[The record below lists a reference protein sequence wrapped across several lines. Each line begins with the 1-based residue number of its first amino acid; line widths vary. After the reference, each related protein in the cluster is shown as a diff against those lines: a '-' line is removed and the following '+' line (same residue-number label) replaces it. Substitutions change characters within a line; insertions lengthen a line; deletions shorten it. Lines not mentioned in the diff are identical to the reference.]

1 MDSKLGWSTMLA
13 IHDALRRDLEQVA
26 RIAGRNDGGNGARF
40 GPSLGW
46 QQFKKFLVA
55 HHQVED
61 DALWPVLRVHVADFP
76 DQVAVVDA
84 LEAEH
89 AVIEP
94 LLEAVDNVA
103 ADPHEGDRRFADIV
117 DELVTKLTGH
127 LVHEESEGRDLIDAT
142 LSAEE
147 WQNFARSHGQRLL
160 GDASTYVP
168 WLLEGA
174 SPETVEGFL
183 ANIPP
188 PLAASYR
195 GQWAPSY
202 AGTDLWGSADL
213 QAPANARRD

>member
-1 MDSKLGWSTMLA
+1 MASTLDWSTMLA
-13 IHDALRRDLEQVA
+13 IHGALRRDLEQVG
-26 RIAGRNDGGNGARF
+26 RIAGQKDGDGTRLCASR
-40 GPSLGW
+40 GW
-46 QQFKKFLVA
+46 GHFKKFLVA

-103 ADPHEGDRRFADIV
+103 ANSDEGDHQLGDIV
-117 DELVTKLTGH
+117 DELVTKLTRH
-127 LVHEESEGRDLIDAT
+127 LVHEESEGRQLIDAS

>member
-1 MDSKLGWSTMLA
+1 MS
-13 IHDALRRDLEQVA
+13 
-26 RIAGRNDGGNGARF
+26 
-40 GPSLGW
+40 
-46 QQFKKFLVA
+46 
-55 HHQVED
+55 
-61 DALWPVLRVHVADFP
+61 
-76 DQVAVVDA
+76 
-84 LEAEH
+84 
-89 AVIEP
+89 
-94 LLEAVDNVA
+94 
-103 ADPHEGDRRFADIV
+103 GDRRFGDIV

-195 GQWAPSY
+195 GQWAPSLRGRAPLGQHRP
-202 AGTDLWGSADL
+202 AG
-213 QAPANARRD
+213 ARRHPTATEEATPCRSTTRSRRRRTAPHRP

>member
-1 MDSKLGWSTMLA
+1 MMASKLDWSTMLA
-13 IHDALRRDLEQVA
+13 IHGALRRDLEQVA
-26 RIAGRNDGGNGARF
+26 RIAGQKDGGNGTRLRV
-40 GPSLGW
+40 SLGW
-46 QQFKKFLVA
+46 EQFKNFLVA

-61 DALWPVLRVHVADFP
+61 DALWPVLRVHVIDFP
-76 DQVAVVDA
+76 DRVAVVDA

-89 AVIEP
+89 AAIEP

-103 ADPHEGDRRFADIV
+103 ADPHDSDQFGDIV

-127 LVHEESEGRDLIDAT
+127 LVHEESEGRGLIDAT
-142 LSAEE
+142 LSDEE
-147 WQNFARSHGQRLL
+147 WQSFARSHGQRLL

-188 PLAASYR
+188 PLAASFR
-195 GQWAPSY
+195 GQWAPAY
-202 AGTDLWGSADL
+202 AGVHHWDSTDLP
-213 QAPANARRD
+213 APAGTPPV

>member
-1 MDSKLGWSTMLA
+1 MASTLDWSTMLA
-13 IHDALRRDLEQVA
+13 IHGALRRDLEQVG
-26 RIAGRNDGGNGARF
+26 RIAGQNDGDGTRLRAA
-40 GPSLGW
+40 PGW
-46 QQFKKFLVA
+46 GHFKKFLVA

-94 LLEAVDNVA
+94 LLHAVDNVA
-103 ADPHEGDRRFADIV
+103 ANPDQGDHQLGDIV
-117 DELVTKLTGH
+117 NVLVTKLTRH
-127 LVHEESEGRDLIDAT
+127 LVHEESEGRELIDAT

-174 SPETVEGFL
+174 SPETVQGFL

-202 AGTDLWGSADL
+202 AGTDHWGSADL
-213 QAPANARRD
+213 QAPGGARRD

>member
-1 MDSKLGWSTMLA
+1 MASTLDWSTMLA
-13 IHDALRRDLEQVA
+13 IHGALRRDLEQVG
-26 RIAGRNDGGNGARF
+26 RIAGQKDGDGTRLRAAR
-40 GPSLGW
+40 GW
-46 QQFKKFLVA
+46 GHFKKFLVA

-76 DQVAVVDA
+76 DRVAVVDA

-94 LLEAVDNVA
+94 LLEAVENVA
-103 ADPHEGDRRFADIV
+103 ANSDEDDHQLGDIV
-117 DELVTKLTGH
+117 DELLTKLTRH
-127 LVHEESEGRDLIDAT
+127 LVHEESEGRELIDAT

-147 WQNFARSHGQRLL
+147 WQDFARSHGQRLL

-174 SPETVEGFL
+174 NPETVEGFL

-195 GQWAPSY
+195 DQWAPSY
-202 AGTDLWGSADL
+202 ASTDLWGSADR
-213 QAPANARRD
+213 QVPADVRRD

>member
-1 MDSKLGWSTMLA
+1 M
-13 IHDALRRDLEQVA
+13 
-26 RIAGRNDGGNGARF
+26 
-40 GPSLGW
+40 
-46 QQFKKFLVA
+46 
-55 HHQVED
+55 
-61 DALWPVLRVHVADFP
+61 ADFP

-103 ADPHEGDRRFADIV
+103 ANSDEGDHQLGDIV
-117 DELVTKLTGH
+117 DELVTKLTRH
-127 LVHEESEGRDLIDAT
+127 LVHEESEGRELIDAT

-174 SPETVEGFL
+174 SPETVEAFL

-202 AGTDLWGSADL
+202 ASTDHWGSADL
-213 QAPANARRD
+213 QAPADARRD

>member
-1 MDSKLGWSTMLA
+1 MASELDWTTMLA

-26 RIAGRNDGGNGARF
+26 RIAGQMDRRDTTRLRA
-40 GPSLGW
+40 SLGW
-46 QQFKKFLVA
+46 EQFKRFLVA

-61 DALWPVLRVHVADFP
+61 DVLWPVLRLHVVDCP
-76 DQVAVVDA
+76 DQVAVVDE

-89 AVIEP
+89 AAIEP
-94 LLEAVDNVA
+94 LLEAVDSA
-103 ADPHEGDRRFADIV
+103 AGDPHGGDHQCGDIV
-117 DELVTKLTGH
+117 DELVTRLTGH
-127 LVHEESEGRDLIDAT
+127 LMHEESEGRDLIDSA

-147 WQNFARSHGQRLL
+147 WQNFARTHGQRLL

-174 SPETVEGFL
+174 SLETVEGFL

-195 GQWAPSY
+195 RQWAPAY
-202 AGTDLWGSADL
+202 AGVHHWDSSDLG
-213 QAPANARRD
+213 APASTRHD

>member
-1 MDSKLGWSTMLA
+1 MDSKLDWSTMLA
-13 IHDALRRDLEQVA
+13 IHGALRRDLEQVA
-26 RIAGRNDGGNGARF
+26 RIAGQKDRGDGGRLRA
-40 GPSLGW
+40 SLGW
-46 QQFKKFLVA
+46 EQFKKFLVA

-61 DALWPVLRVHVADFP
+61 DALWPVLRVHVVDFP

-103 ADPHEGDRRFADIV
+103 ADPHDGDHRFGDIV

-127 LVHEESEGRDLIDAT
+127 LAHEESEGRDLIDAT

-195 GQWAPSY
+195 GQWAPTY
-202 AGTDLWGSADL
+202 AGVHHWDSTDLR
-213 QAPANARRD
+213 APAGTRHD